1 MILVFPN
8 ASNKL
13 GGSMYLSSP
22 TIGDYETYLT
32 RELVDFVDANYRTLA
47 QRESR
52 GITGCSMGADGAM
65 HLALKY
71 PDVYSV
77 AAPYSGTYD
86 WAKDPA
92 LTIGAQRFQGEPTD
106 LSTFWELPVETKWE
120 ITMAAA
126 VAPNPDKPP
135 YFLDMPYV
143 LVDGKG
149 ELVPGFQKRS
159 LKPHRWEM
167 RQAL

>member
-47 QRESR
+47 QRDSR

-86 WAKDPA
+86 WAKDPW

-106 LSTFWELPVETKWE
+106 LSTSGSCRSKRNGKSLWRPLSLPIPTSHP
-120 ITMAAA
+120 TSSTCLM
-126 VAPNPDKPP
+126 
-135 YFLDMPYV
+135 YL
-143 LVDGKG
+143 
-149 ELVPGFQKRS
+149 
-159 LKPHRWEM
+159 
-167 RQAL
+167 